1 MLLRTII
8 TSVFV
13 VICASNIIVVN
24 CIRLEGSNDD
34 IFRIMEKMTREIV
47 MRYFSSF
54 RCTVVVADG
63 CPVDNEENVGDSIP
77 GNIGSYKIYTNKEAE
92 IYNITERL
100 LLVTMEEKCLGII
113 IQVSD
118 PVLMVSAVSELS
130 RISQTR
136 ANRRLLFLPP
146 SSTSAAI
153 RRQFS
158 QAVVDLLKMR
168 EMDFFP
174 DLVIARFQTR
184 DRIELVTHKFTGK
197 TTYREQETVDI
208 WTKRFVQCSNYMT
221 SV

>member
-1 MLLRTII
+1 MFLRTVI

-13 VICASNIIVVN
+13 VICASTIIAVN
-24 CIRLEGSNDD
+24 WKRLDGSNED
-34 IFRIMEKMTREIV
+34 IFRMTGKMTREIV
-47 MRYFSSF
+47 LRYFSSF
-54 RCTVVVADG
+54 RCTVLVAEI
-63 CPVDNEENVGDSIP
+63 CSVGDSIP
-77 GNIGSYKIYTNKEAE
+77 GNIGSYKIYINKEAQM
-92 IYNITERL
+92 YNITEKL
-100 LLVTMEEKCLGII
+100 MLVAMEENCLGII

-130 RISQTR
+130 RKSQTR

-146 SSTSAAI
+146 TSPSAVI

-184 DRIELVTHKFTGK
+184 DRIEIVTHKFTGK
-197 TTYREQETVDI
+197 TTYKEQETVDI
-208 WTKRFVQCSNYMT
+208 WTKRFVQCSYYMT
-221 SV
+221 FV

>member
-1 MLLRTII
+1 MLLRTTI
-8 TSVFV
+8 TSVYV
-13 VICASNIIVVN
+13 VICASTIIAVN
-24 CIRLEGSNDD
+24 CVRLEGSNDD
-34 IFRIMEKMTREIV
+34 ICRIMGKMTREIA

-54 RCTVVVADG
+54 RCSVLVAESRSVG
-63 CPVDNEENVGDSIP
+63 NEENVGDSIP
-77 GNIGSYKIYTNKEAE
+77 GNIGSYKIYINKEAE
-92 IYNITERL
+92 TYNITEKL
-100 LLVTMEEKCLGII
+100 MLVAMEEKCLGII

-118 PVLMVSAVSELS
+118 PVLMVSAISELS
-130 RISQTR
+130 RKSETR

-146 SSTSAAI
+146 SSPSAAI

-184 DRIELVTHKFTGK
+184 NRIELVTHKFTGK
-197 TTYREQETVDI
+197 TTYKEQETVDI
-208 WTKRFVQCSNYMT
+208 WTKRFVQYSNYMT

>member
-13 VICASNIIVVN
+13 VICASAVIGVN
-24 CIRLEGSNDD
+24 RIRLERSNDD
-34 IFRIMEKMTREIV
+34 ISRIMGKMTREIAV
-47 MRYFSSF
+47 RYFSSF
-54 RCTVVVADG
+54 RCTIVVAESRSEG
-63 CPVDNEENVGDSIP
+63 NEENVGDYIP
-77 GNIGSYKIYTNKEAE
+77 GNIGSYKIYINKEAE
-92 IYNITERL
+92 MHNITEKL
-100 LLVTMEEKCLGII
+100 MLVAMEENCLGII

-118 PVLMVSAVSELS
+118 PILMVSAVSELS
-130 RISQTR
+130 RKSQTC

-146 SSTSAAI
+146 RSPSAAI

-184 DRIELVTHKFTGK
+184 NRIELVTHKFTGK
-197 TTYREQETVDI
+197 TTYKEQETVDI
-208 WTKRFVQCSNYMT
+208 WTKRFVQFSNYMT

>member
-1 MLLRTII
+1 M
-8 TSVFV
+8 
-13 VICASNIIVVN
+13 
-24 CIRLEGSNDD
+24 G
-34 IFRIMEKMTREIV
+34 KMTREIAL
-47 MRYFSSF
+47 RYFSSF
-54 RCTVVVADG
+54 RCTIVVAES
-63 CPVDNEENVGDSIP
+63 CSVSNEENVWDSIP
-77 GNIGSYKIYTNKEAE
+77 GDIGSYKIYINKEAGMQ
-92 IYNITERL
+92 NITEKL
-100 LLVTMEEKCLGII
+100 MLVAMEEKCLGII

-118 PVLMVSAVSELS
+118 PVLMVSAVTELS
-130 RISQTR
+130 RKSQTR
-136 ANRRLLFLPP
+136 ANRRVLFLPP

-197 TTYREQETVDI
+197 TTYKEQETVDV
-208 WTKRFVQCSNYMT
+208 WTKRFVQCSDYMT

>member
-8 TSVFV
+8 ASVLT
-13 VICASNIIVVN
+13 IIAVN
-24 CIRLEGSNDD
+24 CIRLDGSNDD
-34 IFRIMEKMTREIV
+34 IFRIMGKMTREIAL
-47 MRYFSSF
+47 RYFSSF
-54 RCTVVVADG
+54 RCTIVVAES
-63 CPVDNEENVGDSIP
+63 CSVSNEENVWDSIP
-77 GNIGSYKIYTNKEAE
+77 GDIGSYKIYINKEAGMQ
-92 IYNITERL
+92 NITEKL
-100 LLVTMEEKCLGII
+100 MLVAMEEKCLGII

-118 PVLMVSAVSELS
+118 PVLMVSAVTELS
-130 RISQTR
+130 RKSQTR
-136 ANRRLLFLPP
+136 ANRRVLFLPP

-197 TTYREQETVDI
+197 TTYKEQETVDV
-208 WTKRFVQCSNYMT
+208 WTKRFVQCSDYMT

>member
-1 MLLRTII
+1 MLLRTNV

-13 VICASNIIVVN
+13 AICASTVITVN

-34 IFRIMEKMTREIV
+34 IFGIMGKMTREIA
-47 MRYFSSF
+47 MRYFSGF
-54 RCTVVVADG
+54 RCTVLVAESLSVG
-63 CPVDNEENVGDSIP
+63 NEGNVGDSIP
-77 GNIGSYKIYTNKEAE
+77 GNIGSYKIYVNKEAKM
-92 IYNITERL
+92 YNITEKL
-100 LLVTMEEKCLGII
+100 MLVAMEEKCLGII

-118 PVLMVSAVSELS
+118 PVLMISAVSKLS
-130 RISQTR
+130 RISQAR

-146 SSTSAAI
+146 SSPSAAI

-158 QAVVDLLKMR
+158 QAVVELLKTR

-174 DLVIARFQTR
+174 DLVIARFHNR

-197 TTYREQETVDI
+197 TTHKEQETVDI

>member
-13 VICASNIIVVN
+13 VICASTIIAVN
-24 CIRLEGSNDD
+24 FTRLERSNND
-34 IFRIMEKMTREIV
+34 IFRIMGKMTREIV
-47 MRYFSSF
+47 VRYFSSF
-54 RCTVVVADG
+54 RCTVVVAESRSVG
-63 CPVDNEENVGDSIP
+63 NEENVGDSIP
-77 GNIGSYKIYTNKEAE
+77 GNIGSYKIYINKEAE
-92 IYNITERL
+92 MHNITKKL
-100 LLVTMEEKCLGII
+100 MLVAMEEMCLGII

-118 PVLMVSAVSELS
+118 PMLMVSALSELS
-130 RISQTR
+130 RKSETR

-146 SSTSAAI
+146 SSPSDAI

-158 QAVVDLLKMR
+158 QAAVGLLKMR

-174 DLVIARFQTR
+174 DLVIARFRTR
-184 DRIELVTHKFTGK
+184 NRIELVTHKFSGK

-208 WTKRFVQCSNYMT
+208 WTKRFVQCSNYLT